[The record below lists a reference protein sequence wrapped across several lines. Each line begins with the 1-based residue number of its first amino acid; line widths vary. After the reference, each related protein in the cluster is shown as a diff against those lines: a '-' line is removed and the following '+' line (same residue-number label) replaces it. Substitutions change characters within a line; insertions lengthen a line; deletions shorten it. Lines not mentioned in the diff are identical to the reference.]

1 MLFKDLKRFIS
12 IRLSIVNFLYSELE
26 VEFMSFN
33 MRRFTVLFSAGA
45 IILVLGFIFQ
55 WYPSSVIGGLKERLK
70 EAESLDERN
79 KLEGALNS
87 WRVWQ
92 ITTFQPLS
100 SILLAVG
107 IIVIVYSIISALFS
121 IALDYKIV
129 KKTEKG

>member
-1 MLFKDLKRFIS
+1 
-12 IRLSIVNFLYSELE
+12 
-26 VEFMSFN
+26 MSFN